1 MRMGQKMH
9 KAIGL
14 YNPNFSLDHQGI
26 KEYQRA
32 FYNLN
37 ERELLDASLERSEG
51 TEGLG
56 AVSYTHLT
64 LPTNREV

>member
-1 MRMGQKMH
+1 METRMWHTMNKD
-9 KAIGL
+9 IGL

-37 ERELLDASLERSEG
+37 ERALLDAAMERAEG
-51 TEGLG
+51 TDGLG
-56 AVSYTHLT
+56 
-64 LPTNREV
+64 